1 MEISGQRISLPRNFL
16 FLNRLPAR
24 FEILVIAK
32 GATLPKGTAFEVEI
46 QGQRLVLQSKI
57 ELKAGA
63 RYDLEKISALE
74 FKILAEKGDDSREK
88 TDAGLR
94 TEPQRK
100 QTNAE
105 STGFF
110 IPDTKTTAQDLLAL
124 KVLAD
129 SGRRVSANGDK
140 YLFSLESEVDLSGVF
155 VPQTPGRYRL
165 FVSGH
170 GIQKDDLEKLSESL
184 SALGI
189 DGVRHVT
196 PAVLARISA
205 GAVDIR
211 T

>member
-32 GATLPKGTAFEVEI
+32 GATLPKGTAFELEI

-57 ELKAGA
+57 ELKVGA

-74 FKILAEKGDDSREK
+74 FKILAEKGDIPREK
-88 TDAGLR
+88 TADELR
-94 TEPQRK
+94 TDPPRK
-100 QTNAE
+100 NPGTDSPAV
-105 STGFF
+105 F
-110 IPDTKTTAQDLLAL
+110 IPDAKTTAQDLMAL

-129 SGRRVSANGDK
+129 SGRHVSANGDK
-140 YLFSLESEVDLSGVF
+140 YLFSLESEIDLSGVF

-170 GIQKDDLEKLSESL
+170 AIQKADLENLAESL
-184 SALGI
+184 SGLGI